1 MLHGIYFLKRVHYK
15 MKMSYSSLIL
25 IPVTML
31 FISEIYKQLMSLRF
45 KLPVSFTVAVSNMK
59 TKNSVLNVIYCTK
72 TGEVKVKSCD
82 AQFTRFISGI
92 KSSNEI
98 LLYDMNIINITCIDI
113 IIQVNI

>member
-1 MLHGIYFLKRVHYK
+1 
-15 MKMSYSSLIL
+15 MKMSHSSLIL

-31 FISEIYKQLMSLRF
+31 FISEIYRQLLSLRF

-82 AQFTRFISGI
+82 AQFTRLF
-92 KSSNEI
+92 
-98 LLYDMNIINITCIDI
+98 
-113 IIQVNI
+113 QV